1 MHYAFVVR
9 SEFEVDLPEY
19 LLTIGEGVDTFHV
32 VLLNESLE
40 SFKAKLSSRG
50 VKVLQV
56 HQLDGLAPVPCC
68 TDPMS
73 SLDAPV
79 EVFEAQLA
87 GSITPLLGARD
98 PGDTK

>member
-1 MHYAFVVR
+1 VHYSFVVR

-40 SFKAKLSSRG
+40 AFKAKLAGYG
-50 VKVLQV
+50 VQVLQA
-56 HQLDGLAPVPCC
+56 HQLDGLAPVP
-68 TDPMS
+68 S
-73 SLDAPV
+73 V

-87 GSITPLLGARD
+87 GSVTPLLGARD
-98 PGDTK
+98 PGDAK

>member
-1 MHYAFVVR
+1 MHYSFVVR

-40 SFKAKLSSRG
+40 SFKVKLSSRG

-56 HQLDGLAPVPCC
+56 HQLDGLAPVP
-68 TDPMS
+68 S
-73 SLDAPV
+73 V

-87 GSITPLLGARD
+87 GSITPLLGA
-98 PGDTK
+98 KK

>member
-1 MHYAFVVR
+1 MHYSFVVR

-68 TDPMS
+68 N
-73 SLDAPV
+73 AV
-79 EVFEAQLA
+79 EVFEAQLT
-87 GSITPLLGARD
+87 GSVTPLLGARD
-98 PGDTK
+98 PGDAK